1 MLTSKK
7 NGRGFTLIEMLT
19 VMAIIVI
26 LATWVLSA
34 TMRSLETA
42 EEVEEVSDTR
52 QENIITLIDMLQSG
66 KGYDD
71 LPEHIR
77 EGRFGEKGSPTIE

>member
-1 MLTSKK
+1 MLNSRK
-7 NGRGFTLIEMLT
+7 NRGGFTLIEMLV
-19 VMAIIVI
+19 VMAIIAI

-34 TMRSLETA
+34 TVRSLETA
-42 EEVEEVSDTR
+42 EEVEEISDTR

-66 KGYDD
+66 KGYAD

-77 EGRFGEKGSPTIE
+77 EGRFGESGQAIE